1 MHLVITFAF
10 GSESRTTYIHCVAD
24 GNTLQLS
31 NVGVA
36 DGKTLQLSNVGEVAK
51 LS

>member
-1 MHLVITFAF
+1 MIALSLPLMHLVITFAF
-10 GSESRTTYIHCVAD
+10 GSESRRIYIHC
-24 GNTLQLS
+24 
-31 NVGVA
+31 VA